1 MVITNA
7 INGNFSMLEQS
18 SIMMCLKLTT
28 LFKVLIYHKYISF
41 PKMEIVKYDEGV
53 IIQMANIL
61 GFGKNLGK
69 THILIIEDSNL
80 RRQVVHYLI
89 LLIPQIF
96 LFHSNHCS

>member
-53 IIQMANIL
+53 NNSD
-61 GFGKNLGK
+61 G
-69 THILIIEDSNL
+69 
-80 RRQVVHYLI
+80 
-89 LLIPQIF
+89 
-96 LFHSNHCS
+96 